1 MANSILAAIKTA
13 VEGTLT
19 IKPFVAILETG
30 ITQIIGVDDTE
41 VSISGDYSST
51 ADLALGGTY
60 SGEILSFQLTS
71 LETGSGAIQG
81 GDGYV
86 FFFDADPNT
95 TSGDTAL
102 AAAGAEH
109 NTIIGAIKIEAAD
122 WNEDASGGVVHKT
135 VAIPFHALST
145 IYCVYRNTDGT
156 AVWNSDAADNERLN
170 INMWF
175 RRDS

>member
-1 MANSILAAIKTA
+1 MSDLPLLNTINTTLNRA
-13 VEGTLT
+13 V
-19 IKPFVAILETG
+19 LETG
-30 ITQIIGVDDTE
+30 ITQIIGINDTE

-60 SGEILSFQLTS
+60 SGEILGFQLTS
-71 LETGSGAIQG
+71 LESGSGAIQTG
-81 GDGYV
+81 VGVVY
-86 FFFDADPNT
+86 FFDADPNT

-109 NTIIGAIKIEAAD
+109 NTIIGITHIAAAD
-122 WNEDASGGVVHKT
+122 WDSDANGGVVHKT
-135 VAIPFHALST
+135 VAIPFHALAT

-156 AVWNSDAADNERLN
+156 AVWNSAAGDDERLN